1 MSKAIAPSKLVP
13 GTTYTL
19 HYGKPLLRATYKGVG
34 FANSDKRDPVKPYT
48 SNGFAH
54 AAFAHRFIF
63 EAEGRQILLRK
74 AYTKNLKSGLIFE
87 DAVINPA
94 TTLVKKVVKFFA

>member
-19 HYGKPLLRATYKGVG
+19 KLGKSLQRATYKGVG

-48 SNGFAH
+48 SNGFAR
-54 AAFAHRFIF
+54 AAFAHRFVF
-63 EAEGRQILLRK
+63 DAEGRQILLRK
-74 AYTKNLKSGLIFE
+74 AYTKNLKSGLVF
-87 DAVINPA
+87 DDTSINPA
-94 TTLVKKVVKFFA
+94 TTLVDDVVKFFA